1 MIDLS
6 FLSGAHTAV
15 LGLGRSG
22 MAVARALV
30 RGGAMVAAWDDNSG
44 RRAEAQSAG
53 IPLVD
58 LHARTWQEGDI
69 LVLSPGIPH
78 TYPAPH
84 PVAAAARAAGCAI
97 IGDVE
102 LLARAAPDARYVGIT
117 GTNGKSTTTA
127 LLGHILQSVGEAI
140 QVGGNLGPAVAD
152 FRVMGAEG
160 VYVLE
165 MSSYQLEL
173 ADSLAFDVAV
183 LLNITPDHLDRHGGM
198 DGYIAAKRRIFN
210 CGRKDQTAIVG
221 IDDDLCRAMRDELV
235 RDGKRRVVP
244 VSARGAVAGGV
255 YADGTR
261 LIDDTDGEKVDVID
275 LGGVMALRGR
285 HNIQN
290 TAAAYA
296 AARAL
301 GIAPQAIVSAI
312 TGFPGL
318 VHRQQV
324 VGIIDGVTYVNDSKA
339 TNADASARAL
349 SSFDNIY
356 WIAGGRPK
364 EGGIDDLVGS
374 LSSVRHAFL
383 IGEAA
388 EAFAQTLKD
397 RVPTTLCGDL
407 KTAVGRASRAALDGG
422 AGGVVLLSPAC
433 ASFDQFT
440 DFEARGDA
448 FCAFVD
454 AIPGER
460 SEGVA
465 A

>member
-198 DGYIAAKRRIFN
+198 DGYIAAKRRVFN

-324 VGIIDGVTYVNDSKA
+324 VGIIDG
-339 TNADASARAL
+339 
-349 SSFDNIY
+349 
-356 WIAGGRPK
+356 
-364 EGGIDDLVGS
+364 
-374 LSSVRHAFL
+374 
-383 IGEAA
+383 
-388 EAFAQTLKD
+388 
-397 RVPTTLCGDL
+397 
-407 KTAVGRASRAALDGG
+407 
-422 AGGVVLLSPAC
+422 
-433 ASFDQFT
+433 
-440 DFEARGDA
+440 
-448 FCAFVD
+448 
-454 AIPGER
+454 
-460 SEGVA
+460 
-465 A
+465 